1 MKAALREADAL
12 SALSTLTSQ
21 ASPLWTLSRPQLM
34 AVRQSASLSPAKA
47 FRLSNDRRYL
57 PALE

>member
-34 AVRQSASLSPAKA
+34 AVRQRASLSPAKA
-47 FRLSNDRRYL
+47 FRLSKTSK
-57 PALE
+57 